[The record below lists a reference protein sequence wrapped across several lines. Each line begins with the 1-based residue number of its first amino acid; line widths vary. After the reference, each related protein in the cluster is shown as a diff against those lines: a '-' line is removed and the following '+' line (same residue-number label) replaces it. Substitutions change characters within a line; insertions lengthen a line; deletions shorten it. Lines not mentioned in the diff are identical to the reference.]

1 MTSDEYL
8 GRLKERLLASYDVQ
22 MPRHIDGIHYPLY
35 ARSQVIAGQ
44 YILHRSITYERMEL
58 NEHVLCRIVE
68 GPATSGSVLSFVG
81 DLKAA
86 AGSLVH
92 PSSDHMSSAITGV
105 LVAERGFSPEAV
117 REGARS
123 SFTRHFWLGL
133 RGWYFLRLL
142 GIDLATGQTWANR
155 RGKEVMAAYSPG

>member
-8 GRLKERLLASYDVQ
+8 SRLRERLLASYDVK
-22 MPRHIDGIHYPLY
+22 MPWRLDGTDYPLY

-58 NEHVLCRIVE
+58 NEHVLCLVLK
-68 GPATSGSVLSFVG
+68 GPATPETVRSFVG

-86 AGSLVH
+86 ADSLVH

-105 LVAERGFSPEAV
+105 LVAEQGFRPDAV
-117 REGARS
+117 REGVRS
-123 SFTRHFWLGL
+123 SFTRQFWLGL

-142 GIDLATGQTWANR
+142 GIDLSTGQTWANR
-155 RGKEVMAAYSPG
+155 RGKEVMGAYSPS